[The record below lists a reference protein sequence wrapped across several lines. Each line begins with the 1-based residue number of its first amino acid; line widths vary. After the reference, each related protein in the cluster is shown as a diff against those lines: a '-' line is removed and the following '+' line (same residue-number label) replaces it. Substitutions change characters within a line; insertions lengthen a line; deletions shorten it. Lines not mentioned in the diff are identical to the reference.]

1 MNQMPKGIARR
12 RRRAGQGWGPCG
24 GRREGFGGGANG
36 EEMGRGGELLAW
48 DWRTGTREIGPKA

>member
-24 GRREGFGGGANG
+24 GRREGFGGGANR

-48 DWRTGTREIGPKA
+48 L